1 MSGYFKGKKVLVTG
15 GTGLIGIPLVKK
27 LVRKG
32 AMVRVASLDSAFPF
46 EHDVEF
52 IKGDLRDRN
61 VCADVMRDIQIVFH
75 LAGIK
80 GSIGVAKTK
89 ASTFLVG
96 NILMDIQIME
106 AARKASVEDFLYVSS
121 ICIYP
126 PARVFEEKNAWTGLP
141 HPSDRFGGIAKMVG
155 EMLLEAYKLQY
166 GLKNL
171 FVVRPT
177 NTYGP
182 YDNFNPEFSLVI
194 PALIYRVLKG
204 ENPLKI
210 WGDGSAVRDFLYSED
225 AADFLM
231 LMVEKQVREPLN
243 LGTGEPVSIKK
254 LAETIAWNAHELTG
268 KKVKIE
274 WDASKPAGEKYR
286 VTSIEKARE
295 LLRWSPETD
304 IEEGIH
310 KTMEWY
316 KENKSGIPKR
326 FSILTEE

>member
-32 AMVRVASLDSAFPF
+32 AQVRVVSLDEGFPF

-52 IKGDLRDRN
+52 IKGDLRDKD
-61 VCADVMRDIQIVFH
+61 VCADVVRDIQIVFH

-89 ASTFLVG
+89 ASTFLIG
-96 NILMDIQIME
+96 NILIDIQIME
-106 AARKASVEDFLYVSS
+106 AARKAAVENFLYVSS
-121 ICIYP
+121 ICVYP
-126 PARVFEEKNAWTGLP
+126 PARVFKEKNAWTGLP

-155 EMLLEAYKLQY
+155 EMQLEAYKLQY

-182 YDNFNPEFSLVI
+182 YDNFNPESSLVI

-225 AADFLM
+225 AADFLI

-254 LAETIAWNAHELTG
+254 LAETIAGNAHELTG
-268 KKVKIE
+268 KEVKIK
-274 WDASKPAGEKYR
+274 WDTAKPAGEKYR

-295 LLRWSPETD
+295 LLRWSPKTD

-310 KTMEWY
+310 KTMKWY
-316 KENKSGIPKR
+316 KENKSRILKR